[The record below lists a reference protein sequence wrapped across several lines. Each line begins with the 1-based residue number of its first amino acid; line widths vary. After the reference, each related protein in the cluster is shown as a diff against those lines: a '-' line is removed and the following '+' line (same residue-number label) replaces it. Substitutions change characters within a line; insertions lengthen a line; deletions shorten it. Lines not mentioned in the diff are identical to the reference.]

1 MTNPLVT
8 VSANAAKSLRAG
20 FPWCYRTEVVGW
32 PAHALEPGQIV
43 DLVDPQKNPI
53 GQAFSATKSPLAL
66 RLLSRHFGK
75 DQRIDDAFFRARLEA
90 AWKRRASIHGR
101 DAFRVV
107 HGESDLLPGLFID
120 RYGDALTLQ
129 TLSEGMDVRK
139 ERLAALAC
147 DVTGLK
153 TVVCRDD
160 ASGREWECLPR
171 EKRLLRGDGPT
182 KVSYHEGQNRLEI
195 DLLADAKTGSFLDQ
209 VDNHV
214 RAGELG
220 RGEALDTFSYHGGFA
235 LALST
240 HCTSVIAVEQDA
252 GAVQRARANVE
263 TNGRKNVTVEHANA
277 FDVLRKFADEGRT
290 FDTVVID
297 PPGLAKRKEGLQ
309 VAKKAYHELNLRAF
323 KLLKPDGLL
332 VSCSCS
338 GKVTR
343 SIFET
348 ILFEAAADAKR
359 QVQVLERRGA
369 GIDHPPLAT
378 LPETE
383 YLKAWFLRVL

>member
-8 VSANAAKSLRAG
+8 VSANGAKSLRKG
-20 FPWCYRTEVVGW
+20 YPWCYRTEVTHW
-32 PAHALEPGQIV
+32 PKDALPPGAIV
-43 DLVDPQKNPI
+43 DVVDPQQNAI
-53 GQAFSATKSPLAL
+53 GQAFVSSKSPLAL
-66 RLLSRHFGK
+66 RLVSKRLGREESLNTE
-75 DQRIDDAFFRARLEA
+75 FFKARLAA
-90 AWKRRASIHGR
+90 AWRRRESLFKR

-107 HGESDLLPGLFID
+107 HGEADLLPGLFVD

-129 TLSEGMDVRK
+129 TLSEGANQRK
-139 ERLAALAC
+139 EQWAKLLLE
-147 DVTGLK
+147 VTGLK

-160 ASGREWECLPR
+160 ASGRDWEGLPR
-171 EKRLLRGDGPT
+171 EKKVLLGNGPT
-182 KVSYHEGQNRLEI
+182 KVAYHEGENRFEI
-195 DLLADAKTGSFLDQ
+195 DLMEDAKTGSFLDQ

-220 RGEALDTFSYHGGFA
+220 GGDALDTFSYHGGFA
-235 LALST
+235 LGLSRRCST
-240 HCTSVIAVEQDA
+240 VLAVEQDEAAA
-252 GAVQRARANVE
+252 GRARHNVE
-263 TNGRKNVTVEHANA
+263 LNGRKNVTIEHGNA
-277 FDVLRKFADEGRT
+277 FDVLRTFADEGRK

-309 VAKKAYHELNLRAF
+309 TAKRAYHELNVRAF

-338 GKVTR
+338 GKVNRTM
-343 SIFET
+343 FEG
-348 ILFEAAADAKR
+348 LLLEAAADAKR
-359 QVQVLERRGA
+359 SVQIIERRGA
-369 GIDHPPLAT
+369 GIDHPALAA